1 VNPVTLSPKY
11 QIVIPLQ
18 VRRALRLKPGQKF
31 QVVVYN
37 NHIHLVPV
45 IPPRKL
51 RGMLKG
57 INTTIEREPDR
68 V

>member
-1 VNPVTLSPKY
+1 MNPVTLSPKY